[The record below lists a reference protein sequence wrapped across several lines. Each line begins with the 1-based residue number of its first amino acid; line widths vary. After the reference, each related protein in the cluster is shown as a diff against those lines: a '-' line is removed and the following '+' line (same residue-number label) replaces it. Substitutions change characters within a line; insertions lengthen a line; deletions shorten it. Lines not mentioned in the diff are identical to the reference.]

1 MLDEVHDPACRDR
14 PEDAESEDES
24 AETDHELRLRTLG
37 YAEDDRQA
45 ECEDQ
50 QGAEV
55 AELTMESTKGQSLT
69 LNAYQKP
76 DCEAYI
82 T

>member
-1 MLDEVHDPACRDR
+1 MLNSIRKATDGAGLSAGLRAWGNRERAYRRGPQTDGN
-14 PEDAESEDES
+14 SE
-24 AETDHELRLRTLG
+24 
-37 YAEDDRQA
+37 
-45 ECEDQ
+45 CV